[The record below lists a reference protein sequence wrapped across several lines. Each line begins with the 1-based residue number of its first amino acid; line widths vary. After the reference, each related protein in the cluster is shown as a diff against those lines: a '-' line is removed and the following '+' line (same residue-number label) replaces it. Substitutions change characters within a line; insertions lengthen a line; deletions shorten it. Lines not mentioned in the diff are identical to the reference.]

1 MSLYEQFHSDINKKF
16 MFDILKNELLKKKI
30 EMNNDESNYN
40 QFLTYFPKIF
50 DQNNEDEIEAYNKLL
65 LDETIKHFSEK
76 DQTQKTMTDL
86 EQIMRERDNIYTTI
100 NTNENENNERITSE
114 SSVMES
120 IVEYSPPLNTKVDKK
135 VVPYTEIGDLN
146 VETIDEIKE
155 IKEVENV
162 KKIKSN
168 VQYNIVSSKR
178 SNINSSRYNYRISL
192 KKNSIDSRNLHKISK
207 MIIPIEENF
216 IFEIPVLMLSI
227 PELNCKIHMKQEEV
241 IENKNKCCGVYLP
254 MVDHT
259 IDVENVDK
267 ITIDVRDI
275 TETRYPMNDILKINI
290 VELKANTVEFTCSN
304 INRLNFKVSDNIKII
319 NIQDSSKLEMILN
332 RPFKIKK
339 INKNVII
346 CKLDESYEPEV
357 FNDIDMKIMNM
368 SNQNI
373 IYFN

>member
-50 DQNNEDEIEAYNKLL
+50 DQNNEDEIEAYNKSL

-76 DQTQKTMTDL
+76 NQTQKTMTDL
-86 EQIMRERDNIYTTI
+86 EQIMRERDNIYTSI
-100 NTNENENNERITSE
+100 NTNDNENNESITSE

-146 VETIDEIKE
+146 VEPIDEIKE

-267 ITIDVRDI
+267 ITIDIRDI

-290 VELKANTVEFTCSN
+290 VELKETTVEFTCSN

>member
-16 MFDILKNELLKKKI
+16 MFDILKNELLKNQI
-30 EMNNDESNYN
+30 ELSNDESNYN

-50 DQNNEDEIEAYNKLL
+50 DENNEDEIEAYNKLL
-65 LDETIKHFSEK
+65 LDEMIKHFSEK
-76 DQTQKTMTDL
+76 NQTEKTMDNL
-86 EQIMRERDNIYTTI
+86 EKIMREREKIYTTI
-100 NTNENENNERITSE
+100 NTSDNENNESIASE

-135 VVPYTEIGDLN
+135 VIPYTEINDIN
-146 VETIDEIKE
+146 IDPVNEIKE

-168 VQYNIVSSKR
+168 IQYNIVSSKR

-192 KKNSIDSRNLHKISK
+192 KKNNIDCKNVHKISK

-216 IFEIPVLMLSI
+216 IFEIPVIMLSI
-227 PELNCKIHMKQEEV
+227 PELNCKIHMKQEEI

-259 IDVENVDK
+259 IDINDIDK
-267 ITIDVRDI
+267 ITIDIRDI
-275 TETRYPMNDILKINI
+275 TETRFPISDILKINI
-290 VELKANTVEFTCSN
+290 IELKENTVEFTCSN
-304 INRLNFKVSDNIKII
+304 INRLNFKVNDNIKII
-319 NIQDSSKLEMILN
+319 NIQESSKLEMILN

-346 CKLDESYEPEV
+346 CKLDEICEPEV

>member
-50 DQNNEDEIEAYNKLL
+50 DQNNEDEIESYNKLL

>member
-30 EMNNDESNYN
+30 EINNDESNYN

-50 DQNNEDEIEAYNKLL
+50 DQDNEDEIEAYNKSL

-76 DQTQKTMTDL
+76 NQTQKTMTDL
-86 EQIMRERDNIYTTI
+86 EQIMRERDNIYTSI
-100 NTNENENNERITSE
+100 NTNDNENNESITSE

-120 IVEYSPPLNTKVDKK
+120 IVEYSPPLNTKVDER
-135 VVPYTEIGDLN
+135 VVPYTEIDDLN
-146 VETIDEIKE
+146 IEPIDEIKE
-155 IKEVENV
+155 IKEFENV

-207 MIIPIEENF
+207 MIIPIEDNF

-254 MVDHT
+254 MIDHT
-259 IDVENVDK
+259 INVENVDK
-267 ITIDVRDI
+267 ITIDIRDI

-290 VELKANTVEFTCSN
+290 VELKENTIEFTCSN
-304 INRLNFKVSDNIKII
+304 INRLNFKVNDNIKII
-319 NIQDSSKLEMILN
+319 NIQDTSKLEMILN

-346 CKLDESYEPEV
+346 CKLDESYELEI

>member
-16 MFDILKNELLKKKI
+16 MFDILKNELLKNQI
-30 EMNNDESNYN
+30 ELSNDESNYN

-76 DQTQKTMTDL
+76 NQTEKTMTDL
-86 EQIMRERDNIYTTI
+86 EKIMRERDNIYTTI
-100 NTNENENNERITSE
+100 NNNDNENNESMTSE
-114 SSVMES
+114 SSIIES
-120 IVEYSPPLNTKVDKK
+120 IIEYSPPLNTKVDKK
-135 VVPYTEIGDLN
+135 VIPYTEISDLN
-146 VETIDEIKE
+146 IDPVNEIKE
-155 IKEVENV
+155 IKEENV
-162 KKIKSN
+162 KEIKSN

-192 KKNSIDSRNLHKISK
+192 KKNNIDSKNLHKISK
-207 MIIPIEENF
+207 MIIPIEGNF

-254 MVDHT
+254 MIDHK
-259 IDVENVDK
+259 IDIENVDK
-267 ITIDVRDI
+267 ITIDIRDI
-275 TETRYPMNDILKINI
+275 TETRFPINDILKINI
-290 VELKANTVEFTCSN
+290 IELKENTVEFTCSN
-304 INRLNFKVSDNIKII
+304 INRLNFKVNDNIKII
-319 NIQDSSKLEMILN
+319 NIQDTSKLEMILN

-346 CKLDESYEPEV
+346 CKLDESFKPEV

>member
-30 EMNNDESNYN
+30 EINNDESNYN

-50 DQNNEDEIEAYNKLL
+50 DQDNEDEIEAYNKSL

-76 DQTQKTMTDL
+76 NQTQKTMTDL
-86 EQIMRERDNIYTTI
+86 EKIIRERDNIYTSI
-100 NTNENENNERITSE
+100 NTNDNENNESITSE

-120 IVEYSPPLNTKVDKK
+120 IVEYSPPLNTKVDER
-135 VVPYTEIGDLN
+135 VVPYTEIDDLN
-146 VETIDEIKE
+146 IEPIDEIKE
-155 IKEVENV
+155 IKEFENV

-207 MIIPIEENF
+207 MIIPIEDNF

-254 MVDHT
+254 MIDHT
-259 IDVENVDK
+259 INVENVDK
-267 ITIDVRDI
+267 ITIDIRDI

-290 VELKANTVEFTCSN
+290 VELKENTIEFTCSN
-304 INRLNFKVSDNIKII
+304 INRLNFKVNDNIKII
-319 NIQDSSKLEMILN
+319 NIQDTSKLEMILN

-346 CKLDESYEPEV
+346 CKLDESYELEI

>member
-16 MFDILKNELLKKKI
+16 MFDILKNELLKNQI
-30 EMNNDESNYN
+30 ELSNDESNYN

-76 DQTQKTMTDL
+76 NQTEKTMTDL
-86 EQIMRERDNIYTTI
+86 EKIMRERDNIYTTI
-100 NTNENENNERITSE
+100 NNNDNENNESMTSE
-114 SSVMES
+114 SSIIES
-120 IVEYSPPLNTKVDKK
+120 IIEYSPPLNTKVDKK
-135 VVPYTEIGDLN
+135 VIPYTEISDLN
-146 VETIDEIKE
+146 IDPVNEIKE
-155 IKEVENV
+155 IKEENV
-162 KKIKSN
+162 KEIKSN

-192 KKNSIDSRNLHKISK
+192 KKNNIDSKNLHKISK
-207 MIIPIEENF
+207 MIITIEGNF

-254 MVDHT
+254 MIDHK
-259 IDVENVDK
+259 IDIENVDK
-267 ITIDVRDI
+267 ITIDIRDI
-275 TETRYPMNDILKINI
+275 TETRFPINDILKINI
-290 VELKANTVEFTCSN
+290 IELKENTVEFTCSN
-304 INRLNFKVSDNIKII
+304 INRLNFKVNDNIKII
-319 NIQDSSKLEMILN
+319 NIQDTSKLEMILN

-346 CKLDESYEPEV
+346 CKLDESFKPEV